1 MDENAISDQDFAA
14 LMLPLGP
21 FEPRPHLAVAVSGG
35 PDSLALT
42 LLAAAWAA
50 ARGGHVVGLTVDH
63 RLRPDSAAEA
73 AQVGQWLAAHGIDHR
88 ILVRE
93 GGRPSADI
101 QAAARAARHDLLG
114 RACAEAGILHLLLA
128 HHREDQA
135 ETLLLR
141 LGRGSGL
148 DGLAAMAPQ
157 RPTRWGQLLRP
168 LLDVPRARL
177 RATLIER
184 GQSWVEDPSN
194 ADPAYARVRVR
205 QLSPILAAEGLSPA
219 RLAATAARLGRARAS
234 LEREVAR
241 AAARL
246 VDLHPAGFAW
256 LAADGFAALS
266 EEVALRLLARLLAV
280 VGGEPLP
287 PRLERLERLAAALV
301 ANAVTGVTLAG
312 CRIVAEENG
321 GWVFC
326 REPARVAAPV
336 ALSPGAEAV
345 WDRRFVVRLAPS
357 APSGLRLGALG
368 ASPGR
373 DLAERARR
381 LAIPPCA
388 RATIPALRDHQGV
401 FAVPHLVYN
410 RTGARYGECG
420 LEPAPAQS
428 LTAAGLRLVPFGSNP
443 ISWGMSSACDPASGA
458 GCAKPGRT
466 QP

>member
-14 LMLPLGP
+14 LMLSLGP
-21 FEPRPHLAVAVSGG
+21 FEPRPRLAVAVSGG

-42 LLAAAWAA
+42 LLAAAWAT
-50 ARGGHVVGLTVDH
+50 ARGGSVVALTVDH

-73 AQVGQWLAAHGIDHR
+73 ALVGQWLAARGIDHQ

-93 GGRPSADI
+93 GARPAADI
-101 QAAARAARHDLLG
+101 QAVARAARHDLLG
-114 RACAEAGILHLLLA
+114 QYCAEAGILHLLLA

-148 DGLAAMAPQ
+148 DGLAAMSPQ
-157 RPTRWGQLLRP
+157 RPTRWGQSLRP
-168 LLDVPRARL
+168 LLDIPRARL

-184 GQSWVEDPSN
+184 GQSWVDDPSN
-194 ADPAYARVRVR
+194 ADPAYARVRLR
-205 QLSPILAAEGLSPA
+205 QLAPTLAAEGLSPA

-234 LEREVAR
+234 LERDVAR

-246 VDLHPAGFAW
+246 VQLHPAGFAV
-256 LAADGFAALS
+256 LAAEGLASLS

-287 PRLERLERLAAALV
+287 PRLERLERLAASLA
-301 ANAVTGVTLAG
+301 APASGGVTLAG
-312 CRIVAEENG
+312 CRIVAEPG
-321 GWVFC
+321 GWVIC
-326 REPARVAAPV
+326 REPARVAVPV
-336 ALSPGAEAV
+336 ALSPGAKLV
-345 WDRRFVVRLAPS
+345 WDRRFVVSLPPS
-357 APSGLRLGALG
+357 APSGLLLGALG
-368 ASPGR
+368 PSPGR
-373 DLAERARR
+373 DLTDRARR
-381 LAIPPCA
+381 LAIPACA
-388 RATIPALRDHQGV
+388 RPTIPALRDQQGV
-401 FAVPHLVYN
+401 CAVPHLVYN
-410 RTGARYGECG
+410 RKGARYGVCG